1 MHIVFILLSVLII
14 PALCLFLGLQ
24 IISLGEF
31 VRSGFEEEFRIIF
44 DINRYKEYPEFL
56 FPVLALSLLTIVSFL
71 MNTVFS
77 ANARASRKIRSLTP
91 EEKKRSSKLASRHEA
106 KKGTQRLEFDS
117 EGHNL
122 QNNTFRGMIDILFDP
137 YKRLHN
143 RLITLLKISDVHKF
157 NTLLRWNIGDEVT
170 YRRGGPPVL
179 TSKRRIWV
187 DAADTHSLVVG
198 TTRSGKTFSIVN
210 ILIQSLR
217 MSGESMIVMDVK
229 GELYKTHG
237 QSLINDGYD
246 VKVVDF
252 INPKRSLRWNP
263 FGIIIKKYREAYKKY
278 LKEMSS
284 QEYRKIVD
292 ELGQN
297 RILIAQLKK
306 KIEETE
312 GDHNDLQK
320 QIEVL
325 EKEIEFLNR
334 MLPKPN
340 YSEAQELISDIAMRL
355 CHEEQARDPFWPS
368 SAATLLEGYIN
379 FLLEEQITDEK
390 GNKHFLPDEM
400 INMRSVRMVHDQG
413 KQTIDP
419 KQYDNCST
427 ILEYWLTHYR
437 KATDPSYMRLIE
449 YVRSPDNTRGSISS
463 VFSDKIKYFINN
475 ENILRMTS
483 VSDFDLKQLGEKKTA
498 IFIGIHDEKGT
509 YHELPSILISQT
521 YEELIKLTRT
531 EEKDKKAARLKVPV
545 YVVWD
550 EFANGAEWDNIVN
563 ALTAGLSR
571 GVRFC
576 LVIQDFAQLATR
588 YGNDKAK
595 TIRSNCQNLYYL
607 LAGEYQTLKDISDLC
622 GSKIVWNQNRQ
633 EKENVPV
640 LSTDALSK
648 LSIGEAVIIRQRRNP
663 TLQRLRAFDRYCF
676 HLPETPTILEHR
688 LPEAMIFD
696 LKEEFEKKNPK
707 KKSGNADQKDE
718 KQKEIETNGLAEPAA
733 DQKKVRII
741 RRHTVTKTKEMSS

>member
-1 MHIVFILLSVLII
+1 MHFIFVILSVLII
-14 PALCLFLGLQ
+14 TALCLFLGLQ
-24 IISLGEF
+24 IISLGDF

-44 DINRYKEYPEFL
+44 DIGRYKEYPEFL
-56 FPVLALSLLTIVSFL
+56 FPVLTLSLLTIVSFL

-77 ANARASRKIRSLTP
+77 ASARARRKVRSLTK
-91 EEKKRSSKLASRHEA
+91 EEKKRSSRLASRHEA

-122 QNNTFRGMIDILFDP
+122 RNSTFRGMVDILFDP

-143 RLITLLKISDVHKF
+143 RLITMLKISDAHKF
-157 NTLLRWNIGDEVT
+157 NTLHKWDIGDEMT
-170 YRRGGPPVL
+170 YRRGGPPIL

-237 QSLINDGYD
+237 QSLIDDGYD

-263 FGIIIKKYREAYKKY
+263 FGIIIKKYRQAYKEY

-284 QEYRKIVD
+284 QEYRKIID

-297 RILIAQLKK
+297 QILIVQIKK
-306 KIEETE
+306 KIEETH
-312 GDHNDLQK
+312 GDHDDLKK
-320 QIEVL
+320 QVEVL
-325 EKEIEFLNR
+325 ENEIESLNKT
-334 MLPKPN
+334 LPKPN

-419 KQYDNCST
+419 KQHDNCST

-437 KATDPSYMRLIE
+437 KPTDPSYMRLIE

-483 VSDFDLKQLGEKKTA
+483 VSDFDLKQLGERKTA

-531 EEKDKKAARLKVPV
+531 EEKDKRAARLKVPV

-633 EKENVPV
+633 EKEPVPV

-648 LSIGEAVIIRQRRNP
+648 LSMGEAVIIRQRKNP
-663 TLQRLRAFDRYCF
+663 TLQWLRAFDRYCF
-676 HLPETPTILEHR
+676 HLPDTPSIPEHK
-688 LPEAMIFD
+688 LPEAIIFD
-696 LKEEFEKKNPK
+696 LKKEFDQRTKKEEKAGRTDHKE
-707 KKSGNADQKDE
+707 E
-718 KQKEIETNGLAEPAA
+718 KQKEEETKADVINESGDAEISKEGDDLGLNEN
-733 DQKKVRII
+733 
-741 RRHTVTKTKEMSS
+741 

>member
-1 MHIVFILLSVLII
+1 SV
-14 PALCLFLGLQ
+14 
-24 IISLGEF
+24 
-31 VRSGFEEEFRIIF
+31 
-44 DINRYKEYPEFL
+44 
-56 FPVLALSLLTIVSFL
+56 
-71 MNTVFS
+71 
-77 ANARASRKIRSLTP
+77 
-91 EEKKRSSKLASRHEA
+91 
-106 KKGTQRLEFDS
+106 
-117 EGHNL
+117 
-122 QNNTFRGMIDILFDP
+122 
-137 YKRLHN
+137 
-143 RLITLLKISDVHKF
+143 
-157 NTLLRWNIGDEVT
+157 
-170 YRRGGPPVL
+170 PPVL
-179 TSKRRIWV
+179 LLKEEEITLIRDV
-187 DAADTHSLVVG
+187 DEFVPEDCIEEISDNCDDEVDLKV
-198 TTRSGKTFSIVN
+198 SEI
-210 ILIQSLR
+210 
-217 MSGESMIVMDVK
+217 K

-263 FGIIIKKYREAYKKY
+263 FGIIIKKYREAYKEY

-284 QEYRKIVD
+284 NEYRKIVD
-292 ELGQN
+292 EVGQN
-297 RILIAQLKK
+297 RILIVQLKK

-312 GDHNDLQK
+312 GNRDDLKK

-325 EKEIEFLNR
+325 EKEIESLNK

-379 FLLEEQITDEK
+379 FLLEEQIIDEK
-390 GNKHFLPDEM
+390 GNKQFLPDEM

-427 ILEYWLTHYR
+427 VLEYWLTHYR
-437 KATDPSYMRLIE
+437 NVTDPSYMRLIE

-475 ENILRMTS
+475 EDILRMTS
-483 VSDFDLKQLGEKKTA
+483 VSDFDLKGLGERKTA

-576 LVIQDFAQLATR
+576 LVIQDFGQLATR

-633 EKENVPV
+633 EKESVPV

-648 LSIGEAVIIRQRRNP
+648 LSMGEAVIIRQRRNP
-663 TLQRLRAFDRYCF
+663 MLQRLRAFDRYCF
-676 HLPETPTILEHR
+676 HLPETPTILEHK
-688 LPEAMIFD
+688 LPEAQIFD
-696 LKEEFEKKNPK
+696 LKKEFDQRTKKEEK
-707 KKSGNADQKDE
+707 ADRINHKEE
-718 KQKEIETNGLAEPAA
+718 KQKEEETKADVINESGDAEISKEGDDLGLNEN
-733 DQKKVRII
+733 
-741 RRHTVTKTKEMSS
+741 